1 MISGHC
7 STNCAT
13 TAGQKG
19 EKLFCN
25 FLLVPA
31 VADFKPSNLGSVVDC
46 FTNCTTTAGQKGGE
60 LFHNFLLVPAAAG
73 FKPSNLGPVVDCST
87 TLATTAG
94 QEKEKTLKVDVFLP
108 YPKLNLIAR
117 HSLPE
122 FKFSDMA
129 EKKNSLP

>member
-31 VADFKPSNLGSVVDC
+31 VAEFKPSNLGPEVNC
-46 FTNCTTTAGQKGGE
+46 FTNCATTAGQKGE
-60 LFHNFLLVPAAAG
+60 KLLCNFLLVPAADG
-73 FKPSNLGPVVDCST
+73 FKPSN
-87 TLATTAG
+87 
-94 QEKEKTLKVDVFLP
+94 
-108 YPKLNLIAR
+108 I
-117 HSLPE
+117 
-122 FKFSDMA
+122 
-129 EKKNSLP
+129 